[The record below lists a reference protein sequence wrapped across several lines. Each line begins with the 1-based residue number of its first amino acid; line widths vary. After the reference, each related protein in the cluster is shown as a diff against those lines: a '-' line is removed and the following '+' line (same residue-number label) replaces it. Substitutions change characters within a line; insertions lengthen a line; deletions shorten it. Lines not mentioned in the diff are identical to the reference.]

1 MNKKISN
8 KLRLAFVFPFVS
20 LVLYCVSCAHKNAIE
35 ECEDGLTEIAD
46 SCEVFTVPPPPDINV
61 LRKAIRIHGDSM
73 SLEKY
78 LNYYHAYQD
87 IDNDSILYYSHLM
100 ADKYSYGRAYYVM
113 FHYWTR
119 KYKEGNLTGT
129 ETTAFVD
136 SAMYCLVEG
145 SKLGVKGCN
154 ILLAVLY
161 ANGIYF
167 ERDTALSN
175 ECLRKAGVIN
185 VTEMRKMYE
194 DYYQRENLNLFMNA
208 H

>member
-1 MNKKISN
+1 
-8 KLRLAFVFPFVS
+8 
-20 LVLYCVSCAHKNAIE
+20 
-35 ECEDGLTEIAD
+35 
-46 SCEVFTVPPPPDINV
+46 
-61 LRKAIRIHGDSM
+61 
-73 SLEKY
+73 
-78 LNYYHAYQD
+78 
-87 IDNDSILYYSHLM
+87 
-100 ADKYSYGRAYYVM
+100 
-113 FHYWTR
+113 
-119 KYKEGNLTGT
+119 
-129 ETTAFVD
+129 
-136 SAMYCLVEG
+136 MYCLVEG

-194 DYYQRENLNLFMNA
+194 DYYRRENLNLFMNA